1 MNLKIYFVNLG
12 NLEIWTLKT
21 CCIISVLFST
31 QCNVLHNLSS
41 SVQVIFFFINY
52 ALYLNAYHARIQ
64 VKTLRVSVVIMS
76 FVGKT
81 VCRRQLT
88 P

>member
-21 CCIISVLFST
+21 CCIISVLFFT
-31 QCNVLHNLSS
+31 QCNVLHNFIFFCSS
-41 SVQVIFFFINY
+41 NIFFINY